1 MVSVLFL
8 VSISMAD
15 KKFDL
20 MYRRPGAETHENIT
34 EVFDDI
40 LKRLE
45 EIESVLSELEPDD
58 NPGLTE

>member
-1 MVSVLFL
+1 
-8 VSISMAD
+8 MAD

-45 EIESVLSELEPDD
+45 EIESVLSDLEPDD